1 MNSSTVAFTA
11 RALQQIV
18 LIMWRLLTITMIIF
32 FLKHARPIPYKEKIA
47 ILNDFWKKIQEVNE
61 AEDSLDF
68 EDEIEDSLPRLE
80 RIDE

>member
-47 ILNDFWKKIQEVNE
+47 ILNDFWEKIQEVNE
-61 AEDSLDF
+61 AEDSFDF

>member
-32 FLKHARPIPYKEKIA
+32 FLKHASPIPYKEKIA
-47 ILNDFWKKIQEVNE
+47 ILKDFWEKIQEVNE